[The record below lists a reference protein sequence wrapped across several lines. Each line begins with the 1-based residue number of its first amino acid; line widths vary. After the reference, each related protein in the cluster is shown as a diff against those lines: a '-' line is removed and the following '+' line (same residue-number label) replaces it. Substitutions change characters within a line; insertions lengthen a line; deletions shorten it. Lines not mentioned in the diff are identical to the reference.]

1 MLGRSNI
8 NRRIPFPREF
18 RFHSRYAEKVAPIIP
33 CVPQRRKAPA
43 IILNAPPSAL
53 LQNFT
58 REAALVGLE
67 VDFDMLGVV
76 LDADAASAWT
86 AEPEVV
92 GTAKVDASDAGKARE
107 SRPVVI
113 KKPLSS

>member
-1 MLGRSNI
+1 M
-8 NRRIPFPREF
+8 
-18 RFHSRYAEKVAPIIP
+18 
-33 CVPQRRKAPA
+33 
-43 IILNAPPSAL
+43 

-67 VDFDMLGVV
+67 VDFDMLGAV

-92 GTAKVDASDAGKARE
+92 GMANVDASDAGKARE

-113 KKPLSS
+113 RKPLSS